1 MTMEKDSIDRREA
14 VRRVTALLGG
24 IAFVGGSR
32 LLSATEYDAHAR
44 AALVAESARGVGPFT
59 AADVAL
65 LNEVAE
71 TMLPATS
78 TPGAKAAKV
87 GPFMALMVNDTYDA
101 SEQKIFRDGMKTI
114 DEESRTAYGVGY
126 MKARPRQRL
135 MLLEKLD
142 REQKKYMDA
151 REAAQRARGTGD
163 KKAEAYVPD
172 QRKEMAPATGA
183 NPAAAITADSPTH
196 YFRMMKELALLGYF
210 TSEIGYTQAQR
221 YVESPGKFEPCV
233 PYKRGER
240 AWAPHA

>member
-24 IAFVGGSR
+24 IAFVGGPR
-32 LLSATEYDAHAR
+32 LLYATEHDAHAR
-44 AALVAESARGVGPFT
+44 AALLAESARGVGPFT
-59 AADVAL
+59 AADVAFL
-65 LNEVAE
+65 DEVAE

-87 GPFMALMVNDTYDA
+87 GPFMALMVNDSYDA
-101 SEQKIFRDGMKTI
+101 SEQKIFRDGIKAL

-126 MKARPRQRL
+126 MRARPRQRL
-135 MLLEKLD
+135 MLLERLD

-151 REAAQRARGTGD
+151 REAAQRARGNGD
-163 KKAEAYVPD
+163 KKSEAFVPD
-172 QRKEMAPATGA
+172 QRKEMAPAAGA

>member
-1 MTMEKDSIDRREA
+1 MTMDKDSIDRREA

-24 IAFVGGSR
+24 MAFVGGPR
-32 LLSATEYDAHAR
+32 LLYATEHDAHTR
-44 AALVAESARGVGPFT
+44 AALLAESARGVGPFT
-59 AADVAL
+59 AADVAF

-101 SEQKIFRDGMKTI
+101 SEQQIFRDGMKTL
-114 DEESRTAYGVGY
+114 DEASRTAYGVGY
-126 MKARPRQRL
+126 MRARPRQRL
-135 MLLEKLD
+135 MLLERLD

-151 REAAQRARGTGD
+151 REAAQKARGAGD

-172 QRKEMAPATGA
+172 QRKEMAPTSGA

-210 TSEIGYTQAQR
+210 TSEIGCTQAQR
-221 YVESPGKFEPCV
+221 YIESPGKFEPCV

>member
-24 IAFVGGSR
+24 IAFVGGPR
-32 LLSATEYDAHAR
+32 LLYATEHDAHTR
-44 AALVAESARGVGPFT
+44 AALLAESATGVGPFT

-65 LNEVAE
+65 LSEVAE

-101 SEQKIFRDGMKTI
+101 SEQQIFRDGMKTL
-114 DEESRTAYGVGY
+114 DEASRTAYGVGY
-126 MKARPRQRL
+126 MRARPRQRL
-135 MLLEKLD
+135 MLLERLD

-151 REAAQRARGTGD
+151 REAAQKARGAGD

-172 QRKEMAPATGA
+172 QRKQMAPAAGA

-210 TSEIGYTQAQR
+210 TSEIGCTQAQR